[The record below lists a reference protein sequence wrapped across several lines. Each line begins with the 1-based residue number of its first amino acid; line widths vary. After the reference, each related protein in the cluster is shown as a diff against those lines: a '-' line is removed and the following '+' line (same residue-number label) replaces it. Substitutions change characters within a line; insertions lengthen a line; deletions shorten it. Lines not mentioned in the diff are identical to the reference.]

1 MMTNTKISQVVFW
14 LSVAIVS
21 IGFMENIDALR
32 YDLMVPLLGIGWVLH
47 FLDTNNKIDSQSTKS
62 FIWIS
67 LLVALIALPS
77 VFKIYPHMHNLV
89 KYTYYSFVVGM
100 MVKIFSAYS
109 TFVFL
114 KGDINKLEKMVKYV
128 IIFNLSMFFL
138 QFIVVFPTG
147 YYIDP
152 LRAITGEPSRY
163 GGGMVIPV
171 IGQVYRCTGF
181 YEEPSTYAGFIV
193 VLLASKLYLNP
204 KVDKLVIIAAIS
216 IIMSFSVAAIA
227 YGLIIIGYFLL
238 RSKGSYLKY
247 ILFLLSPLLVAAV
260 IGIAFERLTSQGGN
274 AQDIRDNLNAMVF
287 AQQLPILIFGN
298 GALGIMPAAA
308 GVMNSTGAIYRLGI
322 ASLNDNGMW
331 LFFIIKFGYVGLAII
346 GSYLFIKTKSTLNRI
361 ILFVIFLTKLSFLYF
376 GFIFYFFLVF
386 NNKPVLE
393 SDIEDD
399 DDDDDDDTNDEGSHK
414 NVD

>member
-21 IGFMENIDALR
+21 IGFMENIEALR

-67 LLVALIALPS
+67 LLVAFIALPS

-114 KGDINKLEKMVKYV
+114 KGDINKLEKMIKYV

-181 YEEPSTYAGFIV
+181 FEEPSTYAGFIV

-204 KVDKLVIIAAIS
+204 KVDKLVIVAAIS

-260 IGIAFERLTSQGGN
+260 IGIALERLISQGGN

-308 GVMNSTGAIYRLGI
+308 DVMNTTGAIYRLGI

-376 GFIFYFFLVF
+376 GFVFYFFLVF

-393 SDIEDD
+393 SDIEDED
-399 DDDDDDDTNDEGSHK
+399 EDEDINDETSHK

>member
-21 IGFMENIDALR
+21 IGFMENIEALR

-67 LLVALIALPS
+67 LLVAFIALPS

-114 KGDINKLEKMVKYV
+114 KGDINKLEKMIKYV

-181 YEEPSTYAGFIV
+181 FEEPSTYAGFIV

-204 KVDKLVIIAAIS
+204 KVDKLVIVAAIS

-260 IGIAFERLTSQGGN
+260 IGIALERLISQGGN

-308 GVMNSTGAIYRLGI
+308 DVMNTTGAIYRLGI

-376 GFIFYFFLVF
+376 GFVFYFFLVF

-393 SDIEDD
+393 SDIEDED
-399 DDDDDDDTNDEGSHK
+399 EDINDETSHK

>member
-1 MMTNTKISQVVFW
+1 
-14 LSVAIVS
+14 
-21 IGFMENIDALR
+21 MENIDALR

-393 SDIEDD
+393 SDSEDV
-399 DDDDDDDTNDEGSHK
+399 DDDDDTNDEGSHK

>member
-21 IGFMENIDALR
+21 IGFMENIEALR

-47 FLDTNNKIDSQSTKS
+47 FLDTKNKIDSQSTKS

-114 KGDINKLEKMVKYV
+114 KGDINKLEKMIKYV

-181 YEEPSTYAGFIV
+181 FEEPSTYAGFIV

-204 KVDKLVIIAAIS
+204 KVDKLVIVAAIS

-260 IGIAFERLTSQGGN
+260 IGIALERLISQGGN

-308 GVMNSTGAIYRLGI
+308 DVMNTTGAIYRLGI

-376 GFIFYFFLVF
+376 GFVFYFFLVF

-393 SDIEDD
+393 SDIEDED
-399 DDDDDDDTNDEGSHK
+399 EDEDINDETSHK

>member
-21 IGFMENIDALR
+21 IGFMENIEALR

-77 VFKIYPHMHNLV
+77 VFKIYPHMHDLV

-181 YEEPSTYAGFIV
+181 FEEPSTYAGFIV

-376 GFIFYFFLVF
+376 GFVFYFFLVF

-393 SDIEDD
+393 SDSEDVD
-399 DDDDDDDTNDEGSHK
+399 EDDDTNDEGSHK

>member
-21 IGFMENIDALR
+21 IGFMENIEALR

-376 GFIFYFFLVF
+376 GFVFYFFLVF

-393 SDIEDD
+393 SDSEDVD
-399 DDDDDDDTNDEGSHK
+399 EDDDTNDEGSHK

>member
-1 MMTNTKISQVVFW
+1 MTNTKISQVVFW

>member
-1 MMTNTKISQVVFW
+1 
-14 LSVAIVS
+14 
-21 IGFMENIDALR
+21 MENIDALR

>member
-1 MMTNTKISQVVFW
+1 MISKTKVSQVLFW
-14 LSVAIVS
+14 ISVAIVS
-21 IGFMENIDALR
+21 IGFMENINALR
-32 YDLMVPLLGIGWVLH
+32 YNLMVPLLGLGWVLH
-47 FLDTNNKIDSQSTKS
+47 FFYSDNKIDRNSTKS
-62 FIWIS
+62 FILVS
-67 LLVALIALPS
+67 LLIALIALPS
-77 VFKIYPHMHNLV
+77 LLKIYPHAHNLI

-109 TFVFL
+109 IFVFL
-114 KGDINKLEKMVKYV
+114 KGDINKLEKMIKYV

-163 GGGMVIPV
+163 GGGIVIPV

-181 YEEPSTYAGFIV
+181 FEEPSTYAGFIV

-204 KVDKLVIIAAIS
+204 KVDKVVLVAAAS
-216 IIMSFSVAAIA
+216 IILSFSVAAIA
-227 YGLIIIGYFLL
+227 YGLIVIGYFFL
-238 RSKGSYLKY
+238 RSKPSYLKY
-247 ILFLLSPLLVAAV
+247 ILFILSPVLVAAV
-260 IGIAFERLTSQGGN
+260 ISIALDRLTSQGGN
-274 AQDIRDNLNAMVF
+274 AQDIRDNLNTMVF

-308 GVMNSTGAIYRLGI
+308 YVMNSTGAIYQLGI

-331 LFFIIKFGYVGLAII
+331 LFFIIKFGFVGLVAIT
-346 GSYLFIKTKSTLNRI
+346 SYLFFKTKSTLNRI
-361 ILFVIFLTKLSFLYF
+361 MLFVILLTKLSFLYF
-376 GFIFYFFLVF
+376 GFVFYFFLIF

-393 SDIEDD
+393 DDQSNIESD
-399 DDDDDDDTNDEGSHK
+399 
-414 NVD
+414 VD

>member
-1 MMTNTKISQVVFW
+1 MMTNTKINQVVFW
-14 LSVAIVS
+14 LSVAIIS
-21 IGFMENIDALR
+21 IGFMENIEALR
-32 YDLMVPLLGIGWVLH
+32 YDLMIPLLGIGWVLH
-47 FLDTNNKIDSQSTKS
+47 FLDSNNKIDSQSTQS
-62 FIWIS
+62 FIWVS

-77 VFKIYPHMHNLV
+77 FFKIYPHMHNLV

-100 MVKIFSAYS
+100 LVKIFSAYS

-114 KGDINKLEKMVKYV
+114 KGDINKLEKMIKYV

-163 GGGMVIPV
+163 GGMVVPV

-204 KVDKLVIIAAIS
+204 KLDKLVIITAIS
-216 IIMSFSVAAIA
+216 VVMSFSVAAIA
-227 YGLIIIGYFLL
+227 YGLIILGYFLL

-247 ILFLLSPLLVAAV
+247 IIYLLSPLLVAAV
-260 IGIAFERLTSQGGN
+260 IGIALERLMSQGGN

-287 AQQLPILIFGN
+287 AQPLPVLIFGN
-298 GALGIMPAAA
+298 GALGIMSAAA
-308 GVMNSTGAIYRLGI
+308 DVMNTTGAIYRLGI

-331 LFFIIKFGYVGLAII
+331 LFFIIKFGYAGLAVI
-346 GSYLFIKTKSTLNRI
+346 GGYLFFKTKSTLNRI

-376 GFIFYFFLVF
+376 GFVFYFFLVF

-393 SDIEDD
+393 SDSEDEDEDEDD
-399 DDDDDDDTNDEGSHK
+399 ATNDEGNQK

>member
-1 MMTNTKISQVVFW
+1 
-14 LSVAIVS
+14 
-21 IGFMENIDALR
+21 
-32 YDLMVPLLGIGWVLH
+32 
-47 FLDTNNKIDSQSTKS
+47 
-62 FIWIS
+62 
-67 LLVALIALPS
+67 
-77 VFKIYPHMHNLV
+77 
-89 KYTYYSFVVGM
+89 
-100 MVKIFSAYS
+100 
-109 TFVFL
+109 
-114 KGDINKLEKMVKYV
+114 
-128 IIFNLSMFFL
+128 
-138 QFIVVFPTG
+138 
-147 YYIDP
+147 
-152 LRAITGEPSRY
+152 
-163 GGGMVIPV
+163 MVIPV

-181 YEEPSTYAGFIV
+181 FEEPSTYAGFIV

-204 KVDKLVIIAAIS
+204 KVDKLVIVAAIS

-260 IGIAFERLTSQGGN
+260 IGIALERLISQGGN

-308 GVMNSTGAIYRLGI
+308 DVMNTTGAIYRLGI

-376 GFIFYFFLVF
+376 GFVFYFFLVF

-393 SDIEDD
+393 SDIEDED
-399 DDDDDDDTNDEGSHK
+399 EDEEEDEDINDEASHK